1 MPIHR
6 GEWAP
11 SINYGK
17 YELFSC
23 RGRDYIV
30 THPHTSEPKHKPV
43 PMPSNSYCPYFG
55 YYYVYRGEREL
66 GQNYKKKE
74 AFACKGSYFLT
85 TEDHTASDDNNPFG
99 QGKNLPFRNLSE

>member
-17 YELFSC
+17 Y
-23 RGRDYIV
+23 
-30 THPHTSEPKHKPV
+30 
-43 PMPSNSYCPYFG
+43 
-55 YYYVYRGEREL
+55 
-66 GQNYKKKE
+66 
-74 AFACKGSYFLT
+74 
-85 TEDHTASDDNNPFG
+85 DDNGPFG